1 MMLKTKVALF
11 DCDKTLVEITDI
23 ANKALSE
30 ALWKNFKVRGDMTLL
45 KRNAYC
51 GVSMTQIIIDVM
63 ELAYKKANKVFVP
76 EDVTF
81 RRFLACKQEYE
92 SGLARR
98 IRAEKN
104 PNRYLCENVEK
115 FFREL
120 RSADIPIGVYTGGPE
135 EVCRAVLRATE
146 IRRYVTAIT
155 SASNRVR
162 AIESCVGMLEEKYKH
177 DFKPAEVAVFGDS
190 LNDMK
195 AAIEAG
201 SIPIGVLHASK
212 YTSRELKKAGAKK
225 VYAGFV
231 NYRLIL
237 KEIFGLYRK

>member
-1 MMLKTKVALF
+1 MMFKAKVALF
-11 DCDKTLVEITDI
+11 DCDKTLVEITDV
-23 ANKALSE
+23 ANKALAES
-30 ALWKNFKVRGDMTLL
+30 LWRNFKVHGDMTLL

-51 GVSMTQIIIDVM
+51 GVSMTQIIIDVL

-76 EDVTF
+76 EDASF
-81 RRFLACKQEYE
+81 GRFLACKNEYE

-104 PNRYLCENVEK
+104 PNKYLCENVEE

-135 EVCRAVLRATE
+135 EACISILRATG
-146 IRRYVTAIT
+146 ICRYVTAIV
-155 SASNRVR
+155 SASDRVR

-177 DFKPAEVAVFGDS
+177 DFNHAEVAVFGDS

-195 AAIEAG
+195 AAKMVEA
-201 SIPIGVLHASK
+201 IPIGVLHASK
-212 YTSRELKKAGAKK
+212 YTGGEMKKAGAKK
-225 VYAGFV
+225 VYAGFAS
-231 NYRLIL
+231 YRLIL